1 MLAASSSPVITAD
14 HLDTLEPQQMRAAL
28 LSLMGELAE
37 RDGVIARQGQEAVF
51 KQAQIDKLTHENALL
66 KRMKF
71 AAQSERFSAE
81 QKSLLDESLDEDL
94 QAVADEIEQATP
106 PVAGRQDKQVPTRA
120 TTGSRTRF
128 GRLPLAATTG
138 SLRAA
143 YELVRGQQPS

>member
-28 LSLMGELAE
+28 LSLIGELAE

-81 QKSLLDESLDEDL
+81 QKSLLDESLDERTCRRWPMRSSRPRR
-94 QAVADEIEQATP
+94 QWQAAKTSKSPNAHPCRPTCRGARSATSPSPPPAPAVA
-106 PVAGRQDKQVPTRA
+106 R
-120 TTGSRTRF
+120 
-128 GRLPLAATTG
+128 
-138 SLRAA
+138 
-143 YELVRGQQPS
+143 